1 MTNQLIISS
10 FELILSLIIGILCLY
25 IAHYIIVRIFTN
37 RFNNQYPYENNA
49 FLIFLSGILFSVGYL
64 ISGVM
69 TPLSTTI
76 DMLNNGDFTTSDS
89 IIAYTKYIIMFCS
102 LGLVLAGLINFLTY
116 LLFTS
121 LTTNHND
128 LEELNNGNVG
138 VSILVSVIAI
148 VISILCREPFLI
160 VLESFIPYPELP
172 QIF

>member
-37 RFNNQYPYENNA
+37 RFNNQDPYENNA
-49 FLIFLSGILFSVGYL
+49 FLIFLAGILFSVGYL

-89 IIAYTKYIIMFCS
+89 IIAYSKYIILFCS

-116 LLFTS
+116 LLFSS
-121 LTTNHND
+121 LTTNLNE
-128 LEELNNGNVG
+128 LEEINNGNVG

-160 VLESFIPYPELP
+160 VLESFIPYPEIP